1 MAYIEIKWRNC
12 EKKKSHERIFCD
24 TMGEAERV
32 SRNIV
37 RCYSDDLVSVRIHA
51 AKAIGV
57 GPLVKEVFLRHIT

>member
-12 EKKKSHERIFCD
+12 EEKKSHERIFCD
-24 TMGEAERV
+24 TISEAERV

-37 RCYSDDLVSVRIHA
+37 RCYLDDLVSVRIHA

-57 GPLVKEVFLRHIT
+57 GPMVKQVFSRDTA